1 MQAVVDELR
10 EIHRI
15 GLEVSGSLQDR
26 HRVRDVL
33 RGRVRRLIDT
43 YGEIPELKQFLTVK
57 LRNAEP
63 DLFLYV
69 LDPRVAST
77 NNAAERGLRE
87 PVVHRKVRGSI
98 RSEDTMIWWENLFTC
113 VMTWRVR
120 NMDIH
125 AELAKYV

>member
-1 MQAVVDELR
+1 M
-10 EIHRI
+10 
-15 GLEVSGSLQDR
+15 
-26 HRVRDVL
+26 RDVL

-43 YGEIPELKQFLTVK
+43 YEEIPELKQFLTVK

-69 LDPRVAST
+69 LDPRVAPT

-98 RSEDTMIWWENLFTC
+98 RSEGTMIWWGET
-113 VMTWRVR
+113 
-120 NMDIH
+120 
-125 AELAKYV
+125 